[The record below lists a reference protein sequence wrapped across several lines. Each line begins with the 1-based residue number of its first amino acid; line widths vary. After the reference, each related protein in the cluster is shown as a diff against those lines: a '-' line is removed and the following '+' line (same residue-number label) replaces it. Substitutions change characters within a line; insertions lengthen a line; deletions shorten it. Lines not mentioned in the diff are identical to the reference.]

1 MVLIGTATGAV
12 RRGGKR
18 ARGGGGHAVDRP
30 VCVVTGQA
38 ETQSRAPPSAV
49 TVVVVS
55 VKASKRASGAESK
68 QGWSVWAGL
77 GWAARRFQAGDMVLA
92 CDACLSPV
100 EMRRS

>member
-12 RRGGKR
+12 RRGGER

-55 VKASKRASGAESK
+55 VKASGERSGEQARL
-68 QGWSVWAGL
+68 VGL
-77 GWAARRFQAGDMVLA
+77 GWARLGCAQVSSR
-92 CDACLSPV
+92 
-100 EMRRS
+100 